1 MTDVPADGRI
11 NTNLEDGIFRM
22 EIDRPK
28 KLNGFTPKMMRE
40 LAYAFTAFENDKT
53 ARCAVV
59 SAAGPNFTAGLDLP
73 KMAEAWQR
81 GEPTHPD
88 DAADMF
94 DLRPPFR
101 TKPVIY
107 AVQGI
112 CFTIGI
118 ELMLGGDIVIAA
130 DDCRFAQVEV
140 KRGIVAAGGATI
152 RMVQRAGWGNAMKY
166 LLTGDEFDAVTALRF
181 NFVTEVVPAGT
192 QVARAVELARRIATV
207 AAPLSVQATKQNARH
222 ALEFGTAAALE
233 QMAQLRLT
241 LRATEDAK
249 EGVRS
254 FSEKRPP
261 RFQGR

>member
-1 MTDVPADGRI
+1 MTEAPADGRI
-11 NTNLEDGIFRM
+11 NTDLQDGIWSI
-22 EIDRPK
+22 EIDRPA

-40 LAYAFTAFENDKT
+40 LAYAFTAFENQKE

-59 SAAGPNFTAGLDLP
+59 SAAGPHFTAGLDLP
-73 KMAEAWQR
+73 KMAEAWSR
-81 GEPTHPD
+81 GEETHPA
-88 DAADMF
+88 DAVDMF

-101 TKPVIY
+101 NKPVIY

-130 DDCRFAQVEV
+130 ADCRFAQVEV

-152 RMVQRAGWGNAMKY
+152 RMVQRAGWGNAMRY
-166 LLTGDEFDAVTALRF
+166 LLTGDEFDAPTALRY
-181 NFVTEVVPAGT
+181 NFVTEVVPAGM
-192 QVARAVELARRIATV
+192 QVARARELAKRIAIQ

-233 QMAQLRLT
+233 QLAKVRLE
-241 LRATEDAK
+241 LRATDDAK

-254 FSEKRPP
+254 FAEKRTP
-261 RFQGR
+261 RFQGK